1 MTQWLRQVGRRRGP
15 TGAIRLAVEDY
26 DASPRYCRH
35 GIWIGT
41 RTDSAET
48 VEYACPAGSPSPDFP
63 HGTMLLAAESAG
75 SAGSA
80 VLLYPDVASNGDGSE
95 PPPGTVRPVPG
106 CPGVTCAVTRSGEEY
121 RILFTIAEGTDPVE
135 LIVVALPSGRD
146 CSELEPTALSLAGCV
161 FEWSADDLA
170 RERRCK
176 DLRRHQYVRYPLF
189 GRPTPP
195 EPVENWLDALRGD
208 DVRTV
213 HRLAEVLGTE
223 SAEPALRDAAMSQL
237 LGMYLTSARTVPG
250 GADISAGHRTDAAP
264 EPAALP

>member
-15 TGAIRLAVEDY
+15 MGAISLAVEDY
-26 DASPRYCRH
+26 DANPRYCRH
-35 GIWIGT
+35 GIWVGS
-41 RTDSAET
+41 RTDAAET
-48 VEYACPAGSPSPDFP
+48 VEYTCPAGSPSPDFP

-75 SAGSA
+75 SAIP
-80 VLLYPDVASNGDGSE
+80 LYPDVASNGDGTE
-95 PPPGTVRPVPG
+95 PPSGTVRPVPG
-106 CPGVTCAVTRSGEEY
+106 CPGVTCVVTRSGEEY
-121 RILFTIAEGTDPVE
+121 RISFAIAEGTDPVE
-135 LIVVALPSGRD
+135 LVITALPSGRD
-146 CSELEPTALSLAGCV
+146 CSELEPTTLSLAGCV

-195 EPVENWLDALRGD
+195 EPVEHWLDELRGD

-213 HRLAEVLGTE
+213 HRLTELLGTE

-237 LGMYLTSARTVPG
+237 LGMFLTSARTVPAEA
-250 GADISAGHRTDAAP
+250 ADISSRQRTEAAP
-264 EPAALP
+264 EPASLP